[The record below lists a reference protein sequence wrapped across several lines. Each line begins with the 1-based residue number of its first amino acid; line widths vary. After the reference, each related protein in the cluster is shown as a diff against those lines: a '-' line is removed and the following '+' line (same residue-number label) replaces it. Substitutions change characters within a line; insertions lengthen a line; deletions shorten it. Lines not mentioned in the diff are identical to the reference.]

1 MRDLQ
6 TMNKEMFKNN
16 INNNKQTKEK
26 QKNKQKQKPEKSKY
40 KILLPY
46 SRFRKIIVFD
56 SSSKSK
62 VNVSRS

>member
-40 KILLPY
+40 CQDPFALLPL
-46 SRFRKIIVFD
+46 
-56 SSSKSK
+56 
-62 VNVSRS
+62 

>member
-26 QKNKQKQKPEKSKY
+26 QTKTNKNKNQKKA
-40 KILLPY
+40 
-46 SRFRKIIVFD
+46 
-56 SSSKSK
+56 
-62 VNVSRS
+62 NTRSFCLTSALGK